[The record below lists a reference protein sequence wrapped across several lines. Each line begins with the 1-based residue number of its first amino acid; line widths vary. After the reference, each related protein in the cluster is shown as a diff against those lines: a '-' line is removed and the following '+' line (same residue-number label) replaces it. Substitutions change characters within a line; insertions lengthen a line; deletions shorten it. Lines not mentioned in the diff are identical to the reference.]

1 MAFWWVNHKQT
12 RDHEVRGGYL
22 WSPMRNANGARN
34 QTYENMRLVRPGDIV
49 FSYAHSQIG
58 AIGRIT
64 EAATACPKPDEFGDV
79 GGYWSNEGWMVEV
92 DFRPAPRPLQ
102 PAQSIDL
109 IRPLLPTRYSPIQQN
124 GHGNQGCYLAGISDA
139 LGNLVLALT
148 GADHVADYDAAP
160 ATDADENTRPDVL
173 EDIHHIEDDDSLTVT
188 QRLQLAKAR
197 VGQGLFRKRVIVL
210 DGACRVT
217 GVTDTRVLVASHIK
231 PWREADNADRLNGN
245 NGILLSPHVDA
256 LFDEELLSFED
267 NGQMLVHPSLSPD
280 VLYRWSIDPARRVEP
295 FREEQRSFLSRHRE
309 LFAQKVR

>member
-34 QTYENMRLVRPGDIV
+34 QTYENMRLVRPGDVV
-49 FSYAHSQIG
+49 FSYAHGRIG
-58 AIGRIT
+58 AIGRVT

-92 DFRPAPRPLQ
+92 DFRDTPRALQ
-102 PAQSIDL
+102 PAQAIDV
-109 IRPLLPTRYSPIQQN
+109 IGPLLPTRYSPIQRN
-124 GHGNQGCYLAGISDA
+124 GHGNQGCYLAAISDA
-139 LGNLVLALT
+139 LGHLLLALT
-148 GADHVADYDAAP
+148 GADQMSDVARAP
-160 ATDADENTRPDVL
+160 LSDADENSRPDVL
-173 EDIHHIEDDDSLTVT
+173 EDIHRVETDDSLTVT

-231 PWREADNADRLNGN
+231 PWREASNADRLNGN

-256 LFDEELLSFED
+256 LFDEELVSFED
-267 NGQMLVHPSLSPD
+267 NGAMLVHPSLSHE
-280 VLYRWSIDPARRVEP
+280 VLYKWSIDPAKRVEP
-295 FREEQRSFLSRHRE
+295 FRSQQHAFLARHRE
-309 LFAQKVR
+309 LFAQKVG

>member
-49 FSYAHSQIG
+49 FSYAHGQIG
-58 AIGRIT
+58 AVGRVT

-92 DFRPAPRPLQ
+92 DFRDAPR
-102 PAQSIDL
+102 SF
-109 IRPLLPTRYSPIQQN
+109 RPSQNMEAIEKFLPERYSPIQRN

-148 GADHVADYDAAP
+148 GADHVADYDTAP
-160 ATDADENTRPDVL
+160 AIGADENTRPDVL

-256 LFDEELLSFED
+256 LFDEELLSFEED
-267 NGQMLVHPSLSPD
+267 GQMLVHPSLSPD

-295 FREEQRSFLSRHRE
+295 FRDEQRAFLSRHRE
-309 LFAQKVR
+309 LFIQKVR

>member
-22 WSPMRNANGARN
+22 WSPMRNANGVRN
-34 QTYENMRLVRPGDIV
+34 QTYENMRLIRPGDIV
-49 FSYAHSQIG
+49 FSYANGWIG
-58 AIGRIT
+58 AIGRVT
-64 EAATACPKPDEFGDV
+64 EEATACPKPDEFGGV
-79 GGYWSNEGWMVEV
+79 GGYWSDDGWMVEV
-92 DFRPAPRPLQ
+92 DFQPAPQPLKPSQ
-102 PAQSIDL
+102 DIDL

-124 GHGNQGCYLAGISDA
+124 GRGNQGCYLAAISDA
-139 LGNLVLALT
+139 LGHLILALT
-148 GADHVADYDAAP
+148 GAEHIADGVQAP
-160 ATDADENTRPDVL
+160 AASDNDYNNPDVL
-173 EDIHHIEDDDSLTVT
+173 DDIHHVETDDSLTVT

-197 VGQGLFRKRVIVL
+197 IGQGLFRKRVIVL

-267 NGQMLVHPSLSPD
+267 DGRMLVHPSLSHD
-280 VLYRWSIDPARRVEP
+280 VLYRWSIDPAKRVEP
-295 FREEQRSFLSRHRE
+295 FRDEQRPFLARHRE
-309 LFAQKVR
+309 LFATKLG